1 MAYTDTMHQGE
12 SWDIDGCHGCTRI
25 LKHTRRWSYF
35 LDFFGLVEPYYIGY
49 TLLGWIIGLFFGLKP
64 ITTMSWRSR
73 SRCFPKDH
81 LVVFHSWNWWS
92 PVWPD
97 VLKSKFVEQKSPIL
111 TCRNLMFCVFF
122 FIWTS
127 ESLWYSA
134 SFSSR
139 CDLFQACSWWCDA
152 WQGGKIAM
160 NADDDIRSIVASFEN
175 HGQPTGNNDA
185 QLYWRFLEKYS
196 SLQPGKTLRWS
207 WPRDSRAD
215 RRTLATLERLEVC
228 GRFRASPS

>member
-1 MAYTDTMHQGE
+1 MGY
-12 SWDIDGCHGCTRI
+12 HGCLNSETHQAR
-25 LKHTRRWSYF
+25 SYF
-35 LDFFGLVEPYYIGY
+35 YIFFGLNH
-49 TLLGWIIGLFFGLKP
+49 

-111 TCRNLMFCVFF
+111 TCRNLMFCVFS
-122 FIWTS
+122 IWTS

-196 SLQPGKTLRWS
+196 SFQPGKTLRWS